1 MQEPFTGEISAE
13 LQERGNQCSPSQGL
27 LFRRIQL
34 GPLQQEVTVDFTEEE
49 WALLDSGQRALC
61 KEVSLEVF
69 RNMAVLGDGMKKE
82 NGEQER
88 LMLLQTTNYEVEIMF
103 DHQANPKRKER
114 SQSEGQ
120 GQELSTPPVQ
130 SKKLLHEGPS
140 GRRCVLRVLSVKEL
154 HVVGPKK

>member
-69 RNMAVLGDGMKKE
+69 RNMAVL
-82 NGEQER
+82 
-88 LMLLQTTNYEVEIMF
+88 
-103 DHQANPKRKER
+103 A
-114 SQSEGQ
+114 
-120 GQELSTPPVQ
+120 VQ